1 MEVYGKMAAQ
11 FDTGIT
17 VKNKKIVTD
26 TVTVVKSELEIA
38 EHEAAVALSAVTDAT
53 AAAERAT
60 AKVNQLKA
68 DMLRAEVDEDE
79 EIERLF
85 AEIKA
90 NRAKKAQREA
100 TADIQ
105 KHRDRAKAEIQQL
118 IDRDEKLILEIKER
132 ITANKEEQNNID
144 KGVKD
149 TVLTSHIVRQ
159 AEQIQLTP
167 ITLVRAE
174 RPQRAEGEKRVRNVV
189 PRPALAGLIK
199 SRTLFRYKFKGV
211 VFCDTA
217 STDTYDTLA
226 EFCDKKIK
234 ASGEAGGTTVSVYEK
249 VEVKLNHCPSGD
261 PWRKWGDIY
270 HISTTQIN

>member
-1 MEVYGKMAAQ
+1 MAAQ
-11 FDTGIT
+11 FDIGIT

-38 EHEAAVALSAVTDAT
+38 EHEAAVAHSAVTKAT

-60 AKVNQLKA
+60 AKVDKLKA
-68 DMLRAEVDEDE
+68 DMLHAELDEDQRLDE

-159 AEQIQLTP
+159 AEQQLV
-167 ITLVRAE
+167 I
-174 RPQRAEGEKRVRNVV
+174 
-189 PRPALAGLIK
+189 I
-199 SRTLFRYKFKGV
+199 
-211 VFCDTA
+211 
-217 STDTYDTLA
+217 
-226 EFCDKKIK
+226 
-234 ASGEAGGTTVSVYEK
+234 
-249 VEVKLNHCPSGD
+249 
-261 PWRKWGDIY
+261 
-270 HISTTQIN
+270 